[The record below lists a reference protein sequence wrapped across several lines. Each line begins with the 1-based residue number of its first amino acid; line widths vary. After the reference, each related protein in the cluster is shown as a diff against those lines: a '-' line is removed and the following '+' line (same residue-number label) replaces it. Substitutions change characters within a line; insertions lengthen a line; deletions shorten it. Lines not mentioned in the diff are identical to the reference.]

1 MISCSQ
7 LSLSYGEHTIL
18 NQFSIDIPSEG
29 ITALSG
35 PSGCGKTSLL
45 RILAGL
51 VQQQTGTVTGFDP
64 QKTAIQFQENR
75 LFPWRTV
82 EEHLTDVL
90 PPHRASQLSHLLS
103 LAQLEQAAKQL
114 PKALSGGMQRRL
126 SFVRTLA
133 LDASLYLLDEPFT
146 GVDLPRITILMDFLK
161 LLQLPVIL
169 STHETEVLQLADRV
183 IVLDGPPLRVI
194 QVISHHNDV
203 FL

>member
-51 VQQQTGTVTGFDP
+51 EQPQTGTITGFDP

-82 EEHLTDVL
+82 QEHLTDVL
-90 PPHRASQLSHLLS
+90 PPHRKNQLPQLLS
-103 LAQLEQAAKQL
+103 LAQLDQVSHQL
-114 PKALSGGMQRRL
+114 PNALSGGMQRRL

-146 GVDLPRITILMDFLK
+146 GVDLPRITVLVNFLK

-169 STHETEVLQLADRV
+169 STHESEVLQLADRV
-183 IVLDGPPLRVI
+183 IVLDGPPLRVV
-194 QVISHHNDV
+194 QVIS
-203 FL
+203 

>member
-51 VQQQTGTVTGFDP
+51 EQPQTGTVTGFDP

-114 PKALSGGMQRRL
+114 PRSLSGGMQRRL

-194 QVISHHNDV
+194 QVISHHSDV

>member
-51 VQQQTGTVTGFDP
+51 EQPQTGTVTGFDP

-169 STHETEVLQLADRV
+169 STHETKVLQLADHV

>member
-51 VQQQTGTVTGFDP
+51 EQPQAGTITGFDP

-82 EEHLTDVL
+82 QEHLTDVL
-90 PPHRASQLSHLLS
+90 PSHRKNQLPQLLS

-114 PKALSGGMQRRL
+114 PRSLSGGMQRRL

-194 QVISHHNDV
+194 QVISHHSDV

>member
-51 VQQQTGTVTGFDP
+51 EQPQAGTITGFDP

-82 EEHLTDVL
+82 QEHLTDVL
-90 PPHRASQLSHLLS
+90 PSHRKNQLPQLLS

-114 PKALSGGMQRRL
+114 PRSLSGGMQRRL

-194 QVISHHNDV
+194 QVISQP
-203 FL
+203 